1 MYYTTFCCVSRILFT
16 SMDVVT
22 GWVSPEL
29 SALPTALLLFSVSEM
44 SLSRFVC
51 SSTIKKAMKPRIE
64 EIKRVRVCD
73 SIPMYELEKNA
84 IAEAADCVNLN
95 MANAAADLSAY
106 TEPNMENSWVW

>member
-1 MYYTTFCCVSRILFT
+1 
-16 SMDVVT
+16 
-22 GWVSPEL
+22 
-29 SALPTALLLFSVSEM
+29 
-44 SLSRFVC
+44 
-51 SSTIKKAMKPRIE
+51 MKPRIE

-106 TEPNMENSWVW
+106 TEPNMENS